1 MYYFRAPLEMQG
13 QVYKM
18 SMFHRGK
25 EFPKLRGKAG
35 EIRHVGA
42 AFLSLWE
49 TYCTRQD
56 IHTKITTLLKIDL
69 KIDRILDEYHPADGF
84 YALPSSLSELS
95 LSWCTCKVKHACITK
110 CSNIL

>member
-1 MYYFRAPLEMQG
+1 MCYFRAALKLQG

-35 EIRHVGA
+35 EIRHIGD

-49 TYCTRQD
+49 TYCTSQD
-56 IHTKITTLLKIDL
+56 IHKKITTLLKIDL
-69 KIDRILDEYHPADGF
+69 KIDSILDEYHPADGYF
-84 YALPSSLSELS
+84 ALPRSLSEL
-95 LSWCTCKVKHACITK
+95 
-110 CSNIL
+110 ILI